1 MEALARLSPPEYAAV
16 FRKSLSEPTLVTLFE
31 CLDAC
36 STPAPADTDAV
47 ALVMQVLDGLAS
59 TRRFEL
65 FLMFLGQPQLAHVSQ
80 LFDALRASGEEV
92 PASLAAAW
100 GQK

>member
-36 STPAPADTDAV
+36 STPAPA
-47 ALVMQVLDGLAS
+47 
-59 TRRFEL
+59 
-65 FLMFLGQPQLAHVSQ
+65 
-80 LFDALRASGEEV
+80 
-92 PASLAAAW
+92 
-100 GQK
+100 